1 MCIGY
6 LKKNR
11 NWALWLSGFS
21 GASALSALGLAVL
34 NQPITAFGIT
44 LDRNLY
50 LIRFIVLGLL
60 AYLLLRYW
68 GKAQAKQRKRR

>member
-1 MCIGY
+1 MCLAY

-11 NWALWLSGFS
+11 NWALWLSGFFS
-21 GASALSALGLAVL
+21 AVALSSLVLAIINLPLKV
-34 NQPITAFGIT
+34 FGMT

-50 LIRFIVLGLL
+50 FIRFAVLGLL